1 MPMESGRQT
10 EGAAFPSVLY
20 DNYENR
26 FELLN
31 AGGDNAT
38 DYCQKTGQQV
48 LFYESD
54 LADGVPNGWRRG

>member
-38 DYCQKTGQQV
+38 YYCQKTGQQV